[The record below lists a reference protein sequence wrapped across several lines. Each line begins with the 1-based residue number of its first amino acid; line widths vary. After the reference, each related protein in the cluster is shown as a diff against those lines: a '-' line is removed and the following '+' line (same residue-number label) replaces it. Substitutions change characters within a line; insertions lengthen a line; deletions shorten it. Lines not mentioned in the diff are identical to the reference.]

1 MVMAAG
7 FEAILSPK
15 QTDLVMPFFRGTA
28 YCPRAPHWAPRGREG
43 ERELLVTKALRHITI
58 AAAVMVGAFS
68 PVKAADDGDCCT
80 NLEDRIAKLED
91 KADKSHEKVSV
102 TVSGW
107 ITKSV
112 DWWSSGSGQPSK
124 LPQQR

>member
-1 MVMAAG
+1 
-7 FEAILSPK
+7 
-15 QTDLVMPFFRGTA
+15 
-28 YCPRAPHWAPRGREG
+28 
-43 ERELLVTKALRHITI
+43 LLVTKALRHITI

-68 PVKAADDGDCCT
+68 PVKAADDSDCCS

-91 KADKSHEKVSV
+91 KADKSHERVSV

-112 DWWSSGSGQPSK
+112 DWWSSGGGQPSK